1 MDLVLSFIG
10 GLVSVATLVGV
21 LARLT
26 GPERAHRRA
35 ARAKEELESAPAA
48 LRPAFEKMH
57 WEASVHLVAVTLS
70 AASYGRFRGLWMAGS
85 ALVAALLG
93 LFSVMLT
100 GQSEWDPEAGS
111 LTINNA
117 NLQLVLLFF
126 VASVV
131 SLSVAGAMDGSRRRL
146 YHKVFDRLLER
157 EDPDRDLLL
166 EARNRDAH
174 KGFMLLGF
182 AWGFSASLL
191 VTAVGV
197 NVGLTVSEVSPGGTL
212 ARAVA
217 AVLSVGV
224 VGTTVTSWFLL
235 ARWTHWPLRTL
246 FPSADSEQREDA
258 VEALKESRERGIG
271 A

>member
-1 MDLVLSFIG
+1 MDLVLSAIG

-21 LARLT
+21 VARLT

-35 ARAKEELESAPAA
+35 ARAKEELENAPAA

-93 LFSVMLT
+93 LFSAMLT
-100 GQSEWDPEAGS
+100 GQSEWDPEAGT
-111 LTINNA
+111 LTVDDA
-117 NLQLVLLFF
+117 NVQLVALFF
-126 VASVV
+126 VASLG
-131 SLSVAGAMDGSRRRL
+131 SLSIAGAMDGSRRRL
-146 YHKVFDRLLER
+146 YRKVFDRLLER
-157 EDPDRDLLL
+157 EEPDRDLLL
-166 EARNRDAH
+166 GARSRDSH
-174 KGFMLLGF
+174 KGFTLLGV
-182 AWGFSASLL
+182 AWGLSASLL
-191 VTAVGV
+191 VTAVGL
-197 NVGLTVSEVSPGGTL
+197 NVGLTLSEVRPGETS

-217 AVLSVGV
+217 IALSVGI

-235 ARWTHWPLRTL
+235 ARWTHRPLRTL
-246 FPSADSEQREDA
+246 FPSADGEQQEDA
-258 VEALKESRERGIG
+258 VEALTESRERGIG